1 MKYLIKISTLAAAC
15 TYMAALL
22 VGAAFAG
29 DTASSESTGGGT
41 PMLPFPLILV
51 AGDDYVLQPSDLVV
65 FELYNEP
72 DVATQQRISGS
83 GDLRLP
89 MLGSVHLRG
98 MSVRGAEQHIE
109 NLYRVGGFYTHP
121 QVTIYASPHAERM
134 ISILGQV
141 NRPDR
146 IALPEGTEG
155 MGLAQAIAM
164 VGGLTRIARSTAIQI
179 SRISADGSEQR
190 FIVNLDAYL
199 TAVKAAPV
207 ADFRL
212 QAEDVIFVPERS
224 L

>member
-1 MKYLIKISTLAAAC
+1 MNDVIRIPMLAAAC
-15 TYMAALL
+15 VCMAAVL
-22 VGAAFAG
+22 GATASAG
-29 DTASSESTGGGT
+29 DSSPPESSGGATA
-41 PMLPFPLILV
+41 MLPFPLNSV

-83 GDLRLP
+83 GDMRLP

-109 NLYRVGGFYTHP
+109 ALFRTGGFYVHP
-121 QVTIYASPHAERM
+121 QVTIYACPHAERM

-146 IALPEGTEG
+146 LALPEGTDG

-179 SRISADGSEQR
+179 SRISADGNDQR
-190 FIVNLDAYL
+190 FVVNLEAYL

-212 QAEDVIFVPERS
+212 QADDVIFVPERS